1 MTMKIRTFAVA
12 ALAAGLL
19 ITASCKKDSSTA
31 TYNYLS
37 GSVRF
42 SIPVYVAAGDV
53 LDVTPTGITHPDDDP
68 FGYYWTVSVLKTS
81 RDTSKYAVP
90 DGGSGRFQYTI
101 PDTIGVFALTVSA
114 FADDYYPSTST
125 SNFEILHP
133 TRSLTETGIDASDPR
148 FTDARDG
155 LSYAYVHAGGL
166 DWMRENLR
174 YAGAGVS
181 YDGCEAADPVFGRYY
196 SQTEAAAS
204 CPAGWR
210 LPTDAEWAAL
220 VSEASGTAVSSGETF
235 PTGSGSLMS
244 QGYLNTTK
252 LWEYWPAVTIT
263 DAVGF
268 CAIPAGYANLSATGR
283 NLFPAFGGY
292 AAFWTADTSAA
303 GAVYRYINVHRPEVY
318 LGAGDPKAFAASVR
332 CVK

>member
-31 TYNYLS
+31 SYNYLS
-37 GSVRF
+37 GSIRF
-42 SIPVYVAAGDV
+42 SIPVYVAAGEV
-53 LDVTPTGITHPDDDP
+53 LDVTPTGISHPDDEP

-90 DGGSGRFQYTI
+90 DGGTGRFRYTV
-101 PDTIGVFALTVSA
+101 PDTIGVFTLTVSA
-114 FADDYYPSTST
+114 FADDYYPTTASST
-125 SNFEILHP
+125 FEILHP
-133 TRSLTETGIDASDPR
+133 TRSLTETGIAIMDPR
-148 FTDARDG
+148 FTDGRDG
-155 LSYAYVHAGGL
+155 ISYAYIHAGGL

-181 YDGCEAADPVFGRYY
+181 YDGCAAADPVFGRYY
-196 SQTEAAAS
+196 SYTEAVAA

-210 LPTDAEWAAL
+210 LPTDADWAAL
-220 VSEASGTAVSSGETF
+220 VSESSAATVSAGETF
-235 PTGSGSLMS
+235 PEGSGSLMS
-244 QGYLNTTK
+244 RGCLNTAK
-252 LWEYWPAVTIT
+252 LWEYWPAVNIT

-268 CAIPAGYANLSATGR
+268 CALPAGYANLSATDR
-283 NLFPAFGGY
+283 NLFPAIGEY
-292 AAFWTADTSAA
+292 AAFWTADETAA
-303 GAVYRYINVHRPEVY
+303 GAAYRYINVHRPEVY
-318 LGAGDPKAFAASVR
+318 LGTGDQRTFAASVR